1 MSVAGFENSTSNAMT
16 GHARFLAGP
25 AYNKLVAIEP
35 FLKRSIPILI
45 MVFLGVVFLA
55 RAMSLM
61 TDRAEIERN
70 GRLYLSLISET
81 AKSALEAAREDGFA
95 PQTGA
100 QFEQL
105 LFRALPEEAT
115 YGGRFIVVTDADGKI
130 IGTRGSRRALVGS
143 NLQAQLTGAQ
153 ALFMFGA
160 EAGVQPVQFDG
171 ESHLAAAV
179 KTGDNSAIIA
189 VLQSQ
194 RDLFAPW
201 RKRLS
206 LNVTLFVAS
215 SSLLIILLYAYF
227 GQAARAQEADET
239 YCETQKRVDLALTRG
254 HCGLWDWDLARG
266 RIYWS
271 RSMFDMLGYQ
281 ACDDILSFGEVRQL
295 IHPEDIDLFD
305 LAKRA
310 AAQEIRRVDQ
320 LFRMRHADGH
330 YRWMRIRTELV
341 EKGSTGVHLIGI
353 AVDVTEQTRLAAE
366 NALANE
372 NLRAA
377 IESTTESFALWDA
390 EDRLVMCNTKFQEYN
405 GLPPE
410 AVVAGTPRA
419 AINAMMRKPVTEKR
433 IPSPKTHN
441 GAQTFERQIADG
453 RWLQINERRT
463 LSGGTISVGT
473 DITQLKLH
481 QERLME
487 SERRLMATIHDL
499 SLARKAS
506 QQKAGE
512 LEELNAKY
520 LEARDK
526 AEAANRAKSGFL
538 ANMSH
543 ELRTPL
549 NAIIGFS
556 EILQSGMFGPLG
568 SDRYEEYV
576 SDIHASGTFLL
587 GVINDILDMSKIE
600 AGRVELEREKLDL
613 APLIDEVLQMVSM
626 QANEKNI
633 RIEQSIDKTMRVFA
647 DRRAMKQISLN
658 LLSNAVKFTGQGGR
672 IRIRAKTVS
681 NAVQITME
689 DTGCG
694 IPASALK
701 RLGRPFEQVQNQL
714 TRDHSGSGLG
724 LAIAKSLTELHGG
737 SLKIRSKPNVGTI
750 VAVRIPCSGEPAP
763 SCAHMKNEPE
773 DPARQEEARSAA
785 EAV

>member
-1 MSVAGFENSTSNAMT
+1 MT
-16 GHARFLAGP
+16 GHARFLASP
-25 AYNKLVAIEP
+25 AYSRLTAIEP
-35 FLKRSIPILI
+35 FLKRSIPVLI
-45 MVFLGVVFLA
+45 TVFLA
-55 RAMSLM
+55 VVFTARAMALM
-61 TDRAEIERN
+61 TDRVEIEHN
-70 GRLYLSLISET
+70 GRLFLSLISET
-81 AKSALEAAREDGFA
+81 AKTALETSRRTGLE
-95 PQTGA
+95 PKSGA

-115 YGGRFIVVTDADGKI
+115 YGGRFLVVTDDSGRV
-130 IGTRGSRRALVGS
+130 IGQRGARGELVGS
-143 NLQAQLTGAQ
+143 NLQAKLTGAQ
-153 ALFMFGA
+153 ALFLFGSG
-160 EAGVQPVQFDG
+160 AGVQQVTLDG
-171 ESHLAAAV
+171 EPHMAAAV
-179 KTGDNSAIIA
+179 KTGDGNAVIA

-194 RDLFAPW
+194 SDMFAPW

-271 RSMFDMLGYQ
+271 CSMFEMLGYQ
-281 ACDDILSFGEVRQL
+281 ASDDILSFGEVRQL
-295 IHPEDIDLFD
+295 IHPDDIDLFD

-341 EKGSTGVHLIGI
+341 EKGGTGVHLIGI
-353 AVDVTEQTRLAAE
+353 AVDVTDHARLAEE

-377 IESTTESFALWDA
+377 IESTSESFALWDA
-390 EDRLVMCNTKFQEYN
+390 DDRLVMCNTKFQEYN

-410 AVVAGTPRA
+410 AVKPGTPRET
-419 AINAMMRKPVTEKR
+419 INAMMRAPISEKR
-433 IPSPKTHN
+433 IPSPKNHD

-453 RWLQINERRT
+453 RWLQVNERRT
-463 LSGGTISVGT
+463 SSGGMISVGS

-506 QQKAGE
+506 LQKAGE

-568 SDRYEEYV
+568 SDRYKEYV

-600 AGRVELEREKLDL
+600 AGRVELEREELDL
-613 APLIDEVLQMVSM
+613 APLIDETLQMVSI
-626 QANEKNI
+626 QAEEKNVA
-633 RIEQSIDKTMRVFA
+633 IEQSIDDTIRIFA
-647 DRRAMKQISLN
+647 DRRAMKQVTLN
-658 LLSNAVKFTGQGGR
+658 LLSNAVKFTGEGGR
-672 IRIRAKTVS
+672 IRIRAKTVRG
-681 NAVQITME
+681 AVQVSIE

-694 IPASALK
+694 IPPSALK

-714 TRDHSGSGLG
+714 TRSHSGSGLG
-724 LAIAKSLTELHGG
+724 LAIARSLTELHGG
-737 SLKIRSKPNVGTI
+737 TLKIRSKPNVGTI
-750 VAVRIPCSGEPAP
+750 VAIRIPCNGGPADGD
-763 SCAHMKNEPE
+763 CQETAGAKRKDGPE
-773 DPARQEEARSAA
+773 EPARQEEKLQIGDAA
-785 EAV
+785 